1 MRIIYLFSVFSLFL
15 VTPKWAQTKIIAHKS
30 HSGSTHQFAKKLASN
45 TLNTS
50 SNFGIACFDHLV
62 IYLDSVVAV
71 NDSITFL
78 YKREVIQNTCN
89 VQFQSLNSPKK
100 SNTKIDTLIN
110 HPLFRNRGN
119 LDAIKANLK
128 QSYVY
133 VNDMNKVVF
142 RGFDNKSQYT
152 SKAGAPTTE
161 YIRVLPDISATS
173 VISGTLHGKFF
184 SNGACSAQLVFG
196 LEKQNNGVW
205 ETWIDLSHIQQ
216 MDCGMPSISFEN
228 SDFTVNLEEL
238 ITRYNYTSKKLTK
251 GFYRI
256 TVRIYDG
263 DIIESNTFTIKFDN

>member
-15 VTPKWAQTKIIAHKS
+15 VTPYWAQTKIIAHKS

-45 TLNTS
+45 TLNTG

-89 VQFQSLNSPKK
+89 VQFQSMNSPKK

-133 VNDMNKVVF
+133 ANDMNKVVF

-152 SKAGAPTTE
+152 TKAGVPTTQ
-161 YIRVLPDISATS
+161 YIRVLPDQLTS
-173 VISGTLHGKFF
+173 GIVKGKLNGKFL
-184 SNGACSAQLVFG
+184 SNGACSPQIVFG
-196 LEKQNNGVW
+196 LERQNNGVW

-216 MDCGMPSISFEN
+216 MDCGLPFVTFEN
-228 SDFTVNLEEL
+228 SEFTLNLDDL
-238 ITRYNYTSKKLTK
+238 LTRYSYSTKKLTT

-256 TVRIYDG
+256 TVKAYEG
-263 DIIESNTFTIKFDN
+263 AIIESNTLLIN

>member
-1 MRIIYLFSVFSLFL
+1 MRIIYLFSVFSFILL
-15 VTPKWAQTKIIAHKS
+15 TPYWAQTKIIAHKS
-30 HSGSTHQFAKKLASN
+30 HSGSTHQFSKLLASN
-45 TLNTS
+45 KLHSS

-71 NDSITFL
+71 NDSTTFL
-78 YKREVIQNTCN
+78 YKKEVIQNTCN

-133 VNDMNKVVF
+133 ANDMNKVVF

-152 SKAGAPTTE
+152 TKAGAPTTE

-196 LEKQNNGVW
+196 LEKQNNGIW
-205 ETWIDLSHIQQ
+205 ETWIDLSHIHQ
-216 MDCGMPSISFEN
+216 MDCGLPYVICEN
-228 SDFTVNLEEL
+228 STFSLNLADL
-238 ITRYNYTSKKLTK
+238 IKRYNYTSKKLTK
-251 GFYRI
+251 GFYRL
-256 TVRIYDG
+256 TVSVYGG